1 MESLPVGVTVPHI
14 CCVQLGVHV
23 ALPFAEVN
31 KSVGKHLAVKISDMH
46 KARFDWRQATW
57 AR

>member
-1 MESLPVGVTVPHI
+1 
-14 CCVQLGVHV
+14 V

-31 KSVGKHLAVKISDMH
+31 ESVGKHLAVEISDMH